1 MKKFLNILV
10 KILSTY
16 DYFYIVII
24 IFSFASLLYLE
35 DGSWKIIAISMGIL
49 FIVALISSVV
59 QKFIEYYENN
69 PASTFN
75 QQFDYEITTQSSDIG
90 KRQTIENFDK
100 ADEYD
105 KVKEESANLTD
116 KTEAQDEKNP
126 IEQISRIA
134 DQNID
139 DQYPSVRIIKR
150 IKQPATSVE
159 EKNTNNQEENKVN
172 NSNISNVKSNA
183 NDNNINENAINPSE
197 QPINSQTENN
207 ESHETIYQMQPTKAN
222 EQLQF
227 DNNLQEQSKPDLKK
241 EENEL
246 INTQSKELN
255 NTKVDTETDL
265 KADEN
270 NNSST
275 TKPAI
280 QEPAKHQNYNKVED
294 DFNLSTF
301 FESHPLFGN
310 EPKKELEYFVNRIL
324 MIIKSTISANTIAV
338 LLSDNQRK
346 GLKLYSYI
354 TENENFINK
363 SAYVPLSGNILSEI
377 VTNSKPEILSNINY
391 AAVMDIF
398 PYYNHPIE
406 IKSFAGIPIF
416 HKQEVIG
423 VLIID
428 SFENSAFD
436 GNIIGYVGNFT
447 KVLSSLL
454 TSLTEKYDHYISS
467 KILKAL
473 DNYRQMLSQEDLT
486 FSKII
491 NKAFATIQ
499 EIFGF
504 KNIGYCNYSSQHNKW
519 QVQAIQGDELFVK
532 SLNNAN
538 VDLNKAKIKD
548 SLLDNK
554 ALYLAPIKT
563 NKHLI
568 SQTEQFSENGYFLSV
583 PLKSLTSNYGAMFIY
598 GNESNNISEYDL
610 TIIKSFAEQV
620 ASIIEKFLYIKIYTN
635 FAQNNPTTGI
645 LTPNAFLQRFKEE
658 NKKSIALNYPIAY
671 IAIKIDNFEQ
681 YANDTIL
688 AETLLQYQID
698 YLKSKIK
705 DYDLIGHI
713 DDNTIGLIIIN
724 TTSSE
729 LKIWLEKIRTEIA
742 SKFVKFDSRRF
753 TITLS
758 IGAALS
764 SEKDSLEDI
773 YNNMISMLEEASKK
787 SNTVCI
793 YER

>member
-16 DYFYIVII
+16 DYLYIVII
-24 IFSFASLLYLE
+24 VFSFASLLYLE

-59 QKFIEYYENN
+59 QKFIEFYENN
-69 PASTFN
+69 PASAFN
-75 QQFDYEITTQSSDIG
+75 QQYEYEITTQSSEIG

-100 ADEYD
+100 ADEFE
-105 KVKEESANLTD
+105 KVKDEDANSEEKKSIQ
-116 KTEAQDEKNP
+116 EEKNP

-134 DQNID
+134 DKTID

-150 IKQPATSVE
+150 IKQPIISNE
-159 EKNTNNQEENKVN
+159 EENDKSQKQQNEATQSYETSQASINEKAEKAEDRN
-172 NSNISNVKSNA
+172 NDNISKIKNETPTEKESESNA
-183 NDNNINENAINPSE
+183 NPLTINKSNETDID
-197 QPINSQTENN
+197 ITENRS
-207 ESHETIYQMQPTKAN
+207 E
-222 EQLQF
+222 
-227 DNNLQEQSKPDLKK
+227 
-241 EENEL
+241 
-246 INTQSKELN
+246 
-255 NTKVDTETDL
+255 KVDFIQPNKSIENQPESVKTSEIITEEH
-265 KADEN
+265 K
-270 NNSST
+270 
-275 TKPAI
+275 
-280 QEPAKHQNYNKVED
+280 NYNKVED
-294 DFNLSTF
+294 DFKLSAF
-301 FESHPLFGN
+301 FETHPLFGN

-346 GLKLYSYI
+346 GLRLYSYI
-354 TENENFINK
+354 TENESYINK
-363 SAYVPLSGNILSEI
+363 TAYIPLNSNILSEI
-377 VTNSKPEILSNINY
+377 VFNSKPEILSNINY

-428 SFENSAFD
+428 SFENNVFD

-454 TSLTEKYDHYISS
+454 TSLTEKYDHFISS

-473 DNYRQMLSQEDLT
+473 DNYRQLLSEEDLT

-538 VDLNKAKIKD
+538 VDLHKAEIKV

-554 ALYLAPIKT
+554 VLFLSPIKDR
-563 NKHLI
+563 KHLI
-568 SQTEQFSENGYFLSV
+568 SESEQFTESGYFLSV

-658 NKKSIALNYPIAY
+658 NLRSNALHYPIAY
-671 IAIKIDNFEQ
+671 IAISIDNFEQ

-688 AETLLQYQID
+688 AETLVQYQID

-729 LKIWLEKIRTEIA
+729 LKIWLEKLRTEIA
-742 SKFVKFDSRRF
+742 SKFVKFDSKRF
-753 TITLS
+753 TITFS
-758 IGAALS
+758 VGAALS
-764 SEKDSLEDI
+764 SDKDTLENI
-773 YNNMISMLEEASKK
+773 YNNMINMLNEASKK

>member
-16 DYFYIVII
+16 DYLYIVII
-24 IFSFASLLYLE
+24 VFSFASLLYLE

-59 QKFIEYYENN
+59 QKFIEFYENN
-69 PASTFN
+69 PASAFN
-75 QQFDYEITTQSSDIG
+75 QQYEYEITTQSSEIG

-100 ADEYD
+100 ADEFE
-105 KVKEESANLTD
+105 KVKDEDANSEEKKSIQ
-116 KTEAQDEKNP
+116 EEKNP

-134 DQNID
+134 DKTID

-150 IKQPATSVE
+150 IKQPIISNE
-159 EKNTNNQEENKVN
+159 EENDKSQKQQNEATQSYETSQDSINEKAEKAEDRN
-172 NSNISNVKSNA
+172 NDNISKIKNETPTEKESESNA
-183 NDNNINENAINPSE
+183 NPLTINKSNETDID
-197 QPINSQTENN
+197 ITENRS
-207 ESHETIYQMQPTKAN
+207 E
-222 EQLQF
+222 
-227 DNNLQEQSKPDLKK
+227 
-241 EENEL
+241 
-246 INTQSKELN
+246 
-255 NTKVDTETDL
+255 KVDFIQPNKSIENQPESVKTSEIITEEH
-265 KADEN
+265 K
-270 NNSST
+270 
-275 TKPAI
+275 
-280 QEPAKHQNYNKVED
+280 NYNKVED
-294 DFNLSTF
+294 DFKLSAF
-301 FESHPLFGN
+301 FETHPLFGN

-346 GLKLYSYI
+346 GLRLYSYI
-354 TENENFINK
+354 TENESYINK
-363 SAYVPLSGNILSEI
+363 TAYIPLNSNILSEI
-377 VTNSKPEILSNINY
+377 VFNSKPEILSNINY

-428 SFENSAFD
+428 SFENNVFD

-454 TSLTEKYDHYISS
+454 TSLTEKYDHFISS

-473 DNYRQMLSQEDLT
+473 DNYRQLLSEEDLT

-538 VDLNKAKIKD
+538 VDLHKAEIKV

-554 ALYLAPIKT
+554 VLFLSPIKDR
-563 NKHLI
+563 KHLI
-568 SQTEQFSENGYFLSV
+568 SESEQFTESGYFLSV

-658 NKKSIALNYPIAY
+658 NLRSNALHYPIAY
-671 IAIKIDNFEQ
+671 IAISIDNFEQ

-688 AETLLQYQID
+688 AETLVQYQID

-729 LKIWLEKIRTEIA
+729 LKIWLEKLRTEIA
-742 SKFVKFDSRRF
+742 SKFVKFDSKRF
-753 TITLS
+753 TITFS
-758 IGAALS
+758 VGAALS
-764 SEKDSLEDI
+764 SDKDTLENI
-773 YNNMISMLEEASKK
+773 YNNMINMLNEASKK

>member
-16 DYFYIVII
+16 DYLYIVII
-24 IFSFASLLYLE
+24 VFSFASLLYLE

-59 QKFIEYYENN
+59 QKFIEFYENN
-69 PASTFN
+69 PASAFN
-75 QQFDYEITTQSSDIG
+75 QQYEYEITTQSSEIG

-100 ADEYD
+100 ADEFE
-105 KVKEESANLTD
+105 KVKDEDANSEEKKSIQ
-116 KTEAQDEKNP
+116 EEKNP

-134 DQNID
+134 DKTID

-150 IKQPATSVE
+150 IKQPIISNE
-159 EKNTNNQEENKVN
+159 EENDKSQKQQNEATQSYETSQSSINEKAEKAEDRN
-172 NSNISNVKSNA
+172 NDNISKIKNETPTEKESESNA
-183 NDNNINENAINPSE
+183 NPLTINKSNETDID
-197 QPINSQTENN
+197 ITENRS
-207 ESHETIYQMQPTKAN
+207 E
-222 EQLQF
+222 
-227 DNNLQEQSKPDLKK
+227 
-241 EENEL
+241 
-246 INTQSKELN
+246 
-255 NTKVDTETDL
+255 KVDFIQPNKSIENQPESVKTSEIITEEH
-265 KADEN
+265 K
-270 NNSST
+270 
-275 TKPAI
+275 
-280 QEPAKHQNYNKVED
+280 NYNKVED
-294 DFNLSTF
+294 DFKLSAF
-301 FESHPLFGN
+301 FETHPLFGN

-346 GLKLYSYI
+346 GLRLYSYI
-354 TENENFINK
+354 TENESYINK
-363 SAYVPLSGNILSEI
+363 TAYIPLNSNILSEI
-377 VTNSKPEILSNINY
+377 VFNSKPEILSNINY

-428 SFENSAFD
+428 SFENNVFD

-454 TSLTEKYDHYISS
+454 TSLTEKYDHFISS

-473 DNYRQMLSQEDLT
+473 DNYRQLLSEEDLT

-538 VDLNKAKIKD
+538 VDLHKAEIKV

-554 ALYLAPIKT
+554 VLFLSPIKDR
-563 NKHLI
+563 KHLI
-568 SQTEQFSENGYFLSV
+568 SESEQFTESGYFLSV

-658 NKKSIALNYPIAY
+658 NLRSNALHYPIAY
-671 IAIKIDNFEQ
+671 IAISIDNFEQ

-688 AETLLQYQID
+688 AETLVQYQID

-729 LKIWLEKIRTEIA
+729 LKIWLEKLRTEIA
-742 SKFVKFDSRRF
+742 SKFVKFDSKRF
-753 TITLS
+753 TITFS
-758 IGAALS
+758 VGAALS
-764 SEKDSLEDI
+764 SDKDTLENI
-773 YNNMISMLEEASKK
+773 YNNMINMLNEASKK